1 VLGRTP
7 YHDIAEKPMAFQ
19 TPVTVQ
25 DVLSGIHE
33 KKFLLPAIQR
43 EFVWDQDQIRLLL
56 DSVMRGYPIGSFLL
70 WTVEPSTAK
79 EYTFYDFLTDYHE
92 RDHPYATKAIVP
104 TGQPITAILDGQQRL
119 TSLNIAI
126 YGSHA
131 EKKKYAWWSSPDAFP
146 KKQLYLNLLD
156 DPDPEELGL
165 RYDLRFMTADEAK
178 PASGLPDKWF
188 RVGEVLTLANAGP
201 ALIKCLS
208 DRGLASDVEGPYG
221 RLYELFDA
229 IRVRQPINYY
239 LEGSQDADKVLD
251 IFVRV
256 NSGGTTLSYSDLLLS
271 MATNQWQQRDAREEV
286 RALVQELNSGGSRE
300 FDFSKD
306 VVLKTA
312 LMVAGVDLRFRVS
325 NFTQANMEKVE
336 GTWDVTRTALLRAAT
351 LLDRF
356 GLSTRSLTAH
366 SVVIPIAYFLAS
378 KGHDDAYLD
387 STATAADRSALQA
400 WVNRSLMKRGIW
412 GSGLDTTLS
421 RIRQAI
427 DNHAGKGFPVATAEK
442 EMASIGKSLDFA
454 ATEVDELLEVKYGG
468 QRTFPVLAML
478 YPGLDFSKAFHE
490 DHVFPRSRFTPK
502 RLRDAGVQPDQIDA
516 FREAVDRLP
525 NLQLLAGLANI
536 EKQAMLPHEWLTTAY
551 PSADQRETYI
561 KENDLSVMPTTVAE
575 FMTFYEARKAM
586 LKNRLLKAL
595 GVSDAAPATDFG
607 AE

>member
-1 VLGRTP
+1 
-7 YHDIAEKPMAFQ
+7 MAFQ

-25 DVLSGIHE
+25 DILSGIHE
-33 KKFLLPAIQR
+33 KKYLLPAIQR
-43 EFVWDQDQIRLLL
+43 EFVWDQNQIRRLVDSLL
-56 DSVMRGYPIGSFLL
+56 RGYPIGSFLL
-70 WTVEPSTAK
+70 WTVEPATAK
-79 EYTFYDFLTDYHE
+79 QYTFYDFLTDYHE
-92 RDHPYATKAIVP
+92 RDHPYATKAVVP
-104 TGQPITAILDGQQRL
+104 TGQPTTAILDGQQRL

-131 EKKKYAWWSSPDAFP
+131 EKKKYAWWNSPDAFP
-146 KKQLYLNLLD
+146 KKRLHLNLLD
-156 DPDPEELGL
+156 APDPEELGL
-165 RYDLRFMTADEAK
+165 RYDLRFLTEDEAK
-178 PASGLPDKWF
+178 PGPDQPGKWF
-188 RVGEVLTLANAGP
+188 MIGDVLTLANAGP
-201 ALIKCLS
+201 ALIKALR
-208 DRGLASDVEGPYG
+208 DRGLDANEEGPHE
-221 RLYELFDA
+221 RLYELFEA

-239 LEGSQDADKVLD
+239 LEASQDADKVLD

-325 NFTQANMEKVE
+325 NFTQANMDKVE
-336 GTWDVTRTALLRAAT
+336 ATWDLTRTSLLRAAT

-378 KGHDDAYLD
+378 KGHDDGYLD
-387 STATAADRSALQA
+387 STGSAADRSALQA

-427 DNHAGKGFPVATAEK
+427 DLHEGKGFPVDAAQK

-478 YPGLDFSKAFHE
+478 YPGLDLSKAFHE

-502 RLRDAGVQPDQIDA
+502 RLRDANVPVEMIEA
-516 FREAVDRLP
+516 FRDAVDRLP

-536 EKQAMLPHEWLTTAY
+536 EKQAALPHEWLVTAY
-551 PSADQRETYI
+551 TSPAQRATYI
-561 KENDLSVMPTTVAE
+561 QENDLSDLPETVAE
-575 FMTFYEARKAM
+575 FMTFYEGRKAM
-586 LKNRLLKAL
+586 LRSRLLKAL
-595 GVSDAAPATDFG
+595 GVSE
-607 AE
+607 AEPVGDLPQV